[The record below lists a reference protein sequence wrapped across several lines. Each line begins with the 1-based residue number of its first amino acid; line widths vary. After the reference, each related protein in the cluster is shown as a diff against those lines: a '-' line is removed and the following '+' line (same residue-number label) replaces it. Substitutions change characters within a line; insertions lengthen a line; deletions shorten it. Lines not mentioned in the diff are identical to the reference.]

1 MIVGIP
7 KEIKNSENRVS
18 MTPSGIRELTR
29 KGHGVLVERAAG
41 MGAGYADEEYK
52 SAGAHIK
59 ATAQEV
65 WKAADMIVKVKEPIE
80 IEYGHFRED
89 LIIFT
94 YLHLAADKPLTE
106 KLLEKRVTAIAY
118 ETVELSDGA
127 LPLLKPMSEIA
138 GKIAAQEAANILAK
152 HRGGKGILMG
162 GVAGVFPA
170 KVVILG
176 GGISGTNAARVCLGM
191 GAHVTILDISLE
203 RLTCLEENLDGR
215 CFTALS
221 NRENIKKSIGS
232 SDIVIGC
239 VLVPGAK
246 SPHLITRSMLQDLEQ
261 GTVLVDIAIDQ
272 GGCFETSRP
281 TTHEDPTFVID
292 EVIHYCVANMP
303 GAMPRTSTQ
312 ALSNATLPYIVEL
325 AGSGFDKIINSN
337 PALSKGVNTFKGF
350 LGNEKVADALGMGH
364 KLFDQINGKTKSIN

>member
-1 MIVGIP
+1 
-7 KEIKNSENRVS
+7 
-18 MTPSGIRELTR
+18 
-29 KGHGVLVERAAG
+29 
-41 MGAGYADEEYK
+41 
-52 SAGAHIK
+52 
-59 ATAQEV
+59 
-65 WKAADMIVKVKEPIE
+65 
-80 IEYGHFRED
+80 
-89 LIIFT
+89 
-94 YLHLAADKPLTE
+94 
-106 KLLEKRVTAIAY
+106 
-118 ETVELSDGA
+118 
-127 LPLLKPMSEIA
+127 
-138 GKIAAQEAANILAK
+138 
-152 HRGGKGILMG
+152 
-162 GVAGVFPA
+162 
-170 KVVILG
+170 
-176 GGISGTNAARVCLGM
+176 
-191 GAHVTILDISLE
+191 
-203 RLTCLEENLDGR
+203 
-215 CFTALS
+215 
-221 NRENIKKSIGS
+221 
-232 SDIVIGC
+232 
-239 VLVPGAK
+239 VPGAK